1 MVRPPCSGTT
11 SKLVFM
17 LPVMQFNSMP
27 IVRSSTHPAGW
38 QKLMPAAVWFLA
50 VLTLLAAGR
59 VPAETS
65 DYLMDVWTSENDLP
79 NSTVTAIAQTG
90 DGYLWVGTYNG
101 LARFD
106 GVRFVTFDPANTP
119 ELKHAR
125 VVGLFVDAEGTLWI
139 NTYDGSMTAWRHG
152 FFTREWQGGQV
163 SSVFSRSNQVLFAV
177 FRGELVCGTGHS
189 NAPGDWETIRLAGPT
204 TGNSF
209 NEDRTGTLWYL
220 MRNGTLGRVQGTNS
234 ETLPAGTGVDGQTVN
249 SLTADR
255 QGRIWIGTDK
265 SIAVWD
271 GQRFA
276 DQTPT
281 NGEPQLNV
289 SFLFATASNGCWV
302 FANGRV
308 RKCLDRRWVAEA
320 DSLRDLTV
328 GFPTALHAYEDR
340 EGGVWFRHFGL
351 GLYHARTDGTIQRIS
366 STNGLPGDRVSCWF
380 QDREGN
386 VWAGVDRGGLV
397 RLREKRFQVIGP
409 AQGLPAHAVSSVCED
424 GLDDV
429 WIGTFGGGLNRWR
442 DGALQRFDLPEGA
455 SKDFFFSVFPDSQN
469 RLWLSA
475 GREDLFVYENERIT
489 QPPTPVHG
497 VKVIL
502 ADRKGRVWLGRNNGL
517 DCWADGALKN
527 YGATDG
533 IGLIV
538 IRAIAEDQQG
548 GIWVGAEDG
557 GLYELK
563 DGKFTMHRPA
573 DGLAGQA
580 VWSLLADDD
589 GTLWVGTFRGGLLRF
604 KEGRFTR
611 YTTKNGL
618 PSDIVCQIL
627 DDGLGNLWVGSQK
640 GIFHVPKT
648 KLRQFADG
656 EIKSVPCVSYG
667 LSDGLPALECSGRY
681 QPSCWRSRDGRL
693 WFATMKGVVSTDPEE
708 VNVNHL
714 PPPVVIEEI
723 VVDGKPILGNEG
735 RIDENRKDQANR
747 NFPVSAVGLQK
758 ALQIPPGDHQF
769 EFRYTA
775 PSYVAP
781 QNIRFRYKLEGLDSK
796 WVEAGDRRLA
806 TYSHLR
812 PGDYR
817 FCVMACNNDGFWNEA
832 GATVA
837 LEMLPHFW
845 ETWWFRALLSVVVGG
860 TLIGVARFAA
870 TRKLQRKLER
880 LEQQRAIERDRMRI
894 AKDIHDDLG
903 AGLTQIMLQSAL
915 ARREPTQETQT
926 HLTQIS
932 DTASDLIRA
941 MDEIVWAVN
950 PQNDT
955 LDGLGTYICKFAH
968 EYLTA
973 VGVRCRLDLPE
984 QLPHRSLSSET
995 RHNLFLAIKEA
1006 LNNVLKHSRATEVWL
1021 QLALQPSG
1029 FTITI
1034 KDNGCGFTPGGMA
1047 SLAPAWGRIVSGHGL
1062 RNMAKRLETIGG
1074 VCTVKSAPGKGAS
1087 VELVVNFE
1095 SGHSPVLA
1103 SSQKDQDDGE

>member
-1 MVRPPCSGTT
+1 
-11 SKLVFM
+11 
-17 LPVMQFNSMP
+17 MQFD
-27 IVRSSTHPAGW
+27 
-38 QKLMPAAVWFLA
+38 LMPFVKRKAGRACWRKIQRITMGCLA
-50 VLTLLAAGR
+50 VLALLVAPRLLAG
-59 VPAETS
+59 TG
-65 DYLMDVWTSENDLP
+65 DYLIDVWTSENGLP
-79 NSTVTAIAQTG
+79 NSSVTAIAQTG

-125 VVGLFVDAEGTLWI
+125 VAGLFVDAEGTLWI

-152 FFTREWQGGQV
+152 VFSREWQGGQV

-177 FRGELVCGTGHS
+177 LRGELVCGTGHS
-189 NAPGDWETIRLAGPT
+189 HAPGDWKTIKLTGLT
-204 TGNSF
+204 TGYSF
-209 NEDRTGTLWYL
+209 CEDQTGTLWYL
-220 MRNGTLGRVQGTNS
+220 MRNGTLGRVRGTNS
-234 ETLPAGTGVDGQTVN
+234 ESLPPGTGVDGQKVN

-255 QGRIWIGTDK
+255 NGHIWIGTDK

-271 GQRFA
+271 GQRFV

-281 NGEPQLNV
+281 NSEPQLNV
-289 SFLFATASNGCWV
+289 SFLFATSSNGCWV
-302 FANGRV
+302 FANGRA

-320 DSLRDLTV
+320 DSLRDLA
-328 GFPTALHAYEDR
+328 GSFPSALRAYEDR

-351 GLYHARTDGTIQRIS
+351 GLYHARPDGAIQRIS
-366 STNGLPGDRVSCWF
+366 KTNGLPGDRVSCWF

-386 VWAGVDRGGLV
+386 LWAGVDRGGLV

-409 AQGLPAHAVSSVCED
+409 AQGLPAQAVSSVCED
-424 GLDDV
+424 GLGNV

-442 DGALQRFDLPEGA
+442 DGALKRFDLPEGA

-489 QPPTPVHG
+489 QLPTPVHG
-497 VKVIL
+497 VKAIL
-502 ADRKGRVWLGRNNGL
+502 ADRKGRVWLGKNSGL
-517 DCWADGALKN
+517 ACWADGALKN
-527 YGATDG
+527 YGTNDG

-538 IRAIAEDQQG
+538 IRALAEDQQG

-557 GLYELK
+557 GLYEFK
-563 DGKFTMHRPA
+563 DGKFTLHQA
-573 DGLAGQA
+573 EDGLAGQA
-580 VWSLLADDD
+580 IWSLLVDDED
-589 GTLWVGTFRGGLLRF
+589 TLWVGTFRGGLLRF

-627 DDGLGNLWVGSQK
+627 DDGLGNLWVGSQR

-656 EIKSVPCVSYG
+656 EIESVPCVSCG
-667 LSDGLPALECSGRY
+667 LYDGLPALECSGNY

-693 WFATMKGVVSTDPEE
+693 WFATVKGAVSTHPEE
-708 VNVNHL
+708 VHVNYL

-747 NFPVSAVGLQK
+747 NFPASAAGLQK

-769 EFRYTA
+769 EFRYAA

-781 QNIRFRYKLEGLDSK
+781 QNIRFRYKLEGLDNK
-796 WVEAGDRRLA
+796 WVEAGDRRSVP
-806 TYSHLR
+806 YSHLK

-837 LEMLPHFW
+837 LKVSPHFW
-845 ETWWFRALLSVVVGG
+845 ETWWFRTLLSLAVGG
-860 TLIGVARFAA
+860 TLVGVARFAA
-870 TRKLQRKLER
+870 TRKLRRQLER

-915 ARREPTQETQT
+915 ARREPTQETQM

-941 MDEIVWAVN
+941 MDEIVWAIN

-955 LDGLGTYICKFAH
+955 LDGLGTYICKFTH

-973 VGVRCRLDLPE
+973 VGVRCRLDVPG
-984 QLPHRSLSSET
+984 QLPLRSLSSET

-1006 LNNVLKHSRATEVWL
+1006 LNNVLKHSGATEVWL
-1021 QLALQPSG
+1021 HLALQPSG

-1034 KDNGCGFTPGGMA
+1034 KDNGCGFKPGA
-1047 SLAPAWGRIVSGHGL
+1047 TADPAPAGGRIASGQGL

-1074 VCTVKSAPGKGAS
+1074 VCTVKSAPGKGTS

-1095 SGHSPVLA
+1095 PGHSPILA
-1103 SSQKDQDDGE
+1103 SSQKGRDDGE